1 MKYYIITYGCQMNK
15 SDSERI
21 ATVLE
26 SRGYEPTS
34 KINEAD
40 LIVVNMCS
48 VRQSAVDRVYG
59 LIPKF
64 TKLKTQNL
72 KLKTILTGCILKEDK
87 RKFEK
92 SFDQVLKFK
101 DLLKYQPKYQDKSV
115 AFVPI
120 SNGCNNACVYCVVP
134 FTRGPLVCRDHREIL
149 KEVKNAAQKDLNPIR
164 NAISN
169 GAREIWLL
177 GQNVNDYT
185 SPSDAAINFA
195 KLLKMVNDISGNF
208 KFFFIS
214 PHPKNFSE
222 ELIDTLAKSEKF
234 GRYINLPI
242 QSGDNKILKKMNR
255 NYTMKEYKN
264 LVKNIR
270 KKIPE
275 IRLSTDVIV
284 GFPGETKKQFQN
296 TVKLFKE
303 IKFNWAYIAKY
314 SPRPGTVAFK
324 MKNDVP
330 LKEKKRREKTLREIL
345 MKKVEE

>member
-1 MKYYIITYGCQMNK
+1 
-15 SDSERI
+15 
-21 ATVLE
+21 
-26 SRGYEPTS
+26 
-34 KINEAD
+34 
-40 LIVVNMCS
+40 
-48 VRQSAVDRVYG
+48 
-59 LIPKF
+59 
-64 TKLKTQNL
+64 
-72 KLKTILTGCILKEDK
+72 
-87 RKFEK
+87 
-92 SFDQVLKFK
+92 
-101 DLLKYQPKYQDKSV
+101 
-115 AFVPI
+115 
-120 SNGCNNACVYCVVP
+120 
-134 FTRGPLVCRDHREIL
+134 
-149 KEVKNAAQKDLNPIR
+149 
-164 NAISN
+164 
-169 GAREIWLL
+169 L
-177 GQNVNDYT
+177 GQNVNDYQSPTDT
-185 SPSDAAINFA
+185 SINFA

-242 QSGDNKILKKMNR
+242 QSGDNQILKKMNR
-255 NYTMKEYKN
+255 PYNISQYKN
-264 LVKNIR
+264 LVKKIR

-284 GFPGETKKQFQN
+284 GFLGETEKQFQN